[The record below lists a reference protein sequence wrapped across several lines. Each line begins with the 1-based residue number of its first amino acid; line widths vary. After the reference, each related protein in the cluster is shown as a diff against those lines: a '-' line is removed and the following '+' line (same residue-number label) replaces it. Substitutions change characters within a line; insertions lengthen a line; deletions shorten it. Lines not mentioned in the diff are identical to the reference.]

1 MTINKACAPLS
12 LDLYVDVAN
21 RLTLAQSAKPA
32 MHCPR
37 GPLEAR
43 KPMTKSKIGV
53 GIVGSGLVAQAIH
66 LPVLATRTDIFEVR
80 RIFDIDPGDE
90 RARRMPLRGERLDR
104 LPRHPR

>member
-1 MTINKACAPLS
+1 MTINKACAPPS

-43 KPMTKSKIGV
+43 S
-53 GIVGSGLVAQAIH
+53 Q
-66 LPVLATRTDIFEVR
+66 
-80 RIFDIDPGDE
+80 
-90 RARRMPLRGERLDR
+90 
-104 LPRHPR
+104 